1 MVYFRVMDG
10 EIKKGDKI
18 KFMASG
24 KEYEVV
30 EVSPLRGWGY
40 TGNARVT

>member
-1 MVYFRVMDG
+1 LKGVVVYFRVVDG
-10 EIKKGDKI
+10 EIKEGDKI

-30 EVSPLRGWGY
+30 EVTFVVVVVVL
-40 TGNARVT
+40 

>member
-1 MVYFRVMDG
+1 LKGVVVYFRVVEG

-18 KFMASG
+18 KLMASG

-30 EVSPLRGWGY
+30 EVTFVVVVVVL
-40 TGNARVT
+40 

>member
-1 MVYFRVMDG
+1 MYFRVVDG

-30 EVSPLRGWGY
+30 EVR
-40 TGNARVT
+40 RVMVKLSW